1 MRRVGTQR
9 VASEVEKSEIL
20 NNRKNM
26 TYEKAIKRLEEIV
39 RNIESG
45 ETDIDTL
52 SAALK
57 EAKELVVFCKDK
69 LTKVEEDVNKI
80 LGDGN
85 E

>member
-1 MRRVGTQR
+1 MGMQC
-9 VASEVEKSEIL
+9 VASEVEKSEIQ
-20 NNRKNM
+20 NNRNNM

-85 E
+85 V

>member
-1 MRRVGTQR
+1 MGMQC
-9 VASEVEKSEIL
+9 VASDEEKSEIQ

-85 E
+85 V

>member
-1 MRRVGTQR
+1 
-9 VASEVEKSEIL
+9 
-20 NNRKNM
+20 M

-52 SAALK
+52 SAAFK

>member
-9 VASEVEKSEIL
+9 VATEVEKYEIL
-20 NNRKNM
+20 NKRKNM

-69 LTKVEEDVNKI
+69 LIKVEEDVNKI

-85 E
+85 V